1 MVVVQGVE
9 GVTLEEKIFSMS
21 EYGDIDGKVILRREK
36 HLQFMKTIKKSGVV
50 LL

>member
-1 MVVVQGVE
+1 ME

>member
-1 MVVVQGVE
+1 ME

-36 HLQFMKTIKKSGVV
+36 HLQFMKTINKSGVV